1 MLQLNGKQVPAEVY
15 LLNKVQHNNVIKI
28 YDFFA
33 TEDYYVYVMERPHI
47 CEDLRRFL
55 VKRTLSED
63 EARSYFSQIVEA
75 NISCEENG
83 VVHRDLKPSN
93 ILVDLETDDVKLID
107 FGLAS
112 EIQYEPY
119 NLFRGRPQGEVQ
131 QSEQCRLAGG

>member
-1 MLQLNGKQVPAEVY
+1 
-15 LLNKVQHNNVIKI
+15 
-28 YDFFA
+28 
-33 TEDYYVYVMERPHI
+33 MERPHI
-47 CEDLRRFL
+47 CEDLSRFL

-63 EARSYFSQIVEA
+63 EARSYFSQILEA

>member
-1 MLQLNGKQVPAEVY
+1 
-15 LLNKVQHNNVIKI
+15 
-28 YDFFA
+28 
-33 TEDYYVYVMERPHI
+33 MERPHI
-47 CEDLRRFL
+47 CEDLSRLL

-63 EARSYFSQIVEA
+63 EARIYFSQIVEA

-119 NLFRGRPQGEVQ
+119 NLFRGTPQGEVQ
-131 QSEQCRLAGG
+131 QYEQCRLAGG

>member
-1 MLQLNGKQVPAEVY
+1 
-15 LLNKVQHNNVIKI
+15 
-28 YDFFA
+28 
-33 TEDYYVYVMERPHI
+33 MERPHI
-47 CEDLRRFL
+47 CEDLSRLL

-63 EARSYFSQIVEA
+63 EARIYFSQIVEA